1 MQVIVNQLD
10 AQVIDLLPVEDSPGD
25 ASITREARD
34 LSRRSTD
41 CTLWTMEYRHGFFAE
56 RRKYSAVSTP
66 GILLFDLNLPRES
79 RLEGLRPKSRTS
91 DSIRGLTKSKAEDD
105 MEKSYGLH
113 ANCYVPKPVEL
124 AKLADAVQG
133 MRDFWLCLVTPP
145 LEKK

>member
-66 GILLFDLNLPRES
+66 GILLFDFEPAAREQAGGS
-79 RLEGLRPKSRTS
+79 ASE
-91 DSIRGLTKSKAEDD
+91 IEN
-105 MEKSYGLH
+105 E
-113 ANCYVPKPVEL
+113 
-124 AKLADAVQG
+124 
-133 MRDFWLCLVTPP
+133 
-145 LEKK
+145 

>member
-1 MQVIVNQLD
+1 
-10 AQVIDLLPVEDSPGD
+10 
-25 ASITREARD
+25 
-34 LSRRSTD
+34 
-41 CTLWTMEYRHGFFAE
+41 
-56 RRKYSAVSTP
+56 VSTP

-79 RLEGLRPKSRTS
+79 GLEGLRPKSRTS